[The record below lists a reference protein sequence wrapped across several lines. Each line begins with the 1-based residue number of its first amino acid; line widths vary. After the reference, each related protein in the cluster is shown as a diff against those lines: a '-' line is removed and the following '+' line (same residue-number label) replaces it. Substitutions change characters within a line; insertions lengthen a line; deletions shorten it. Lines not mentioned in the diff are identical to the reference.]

1 MHRSQALQVVNVYP
15 KTFKDFLHVVVPEI
29 SKRALVMEQKAEST
43 DRVSSRSVIDEGF
56 DSVFDL
62 DKLVFYRGRLSL
74 SFKSSFLMS
83 VQPQQNVENPAK
95 RFHEAF

>member
-1 MHRSQALQVVNVYP
+1 MSVRKPL
-15 KTFKDFLHVVVPEI
+15 KTFLHVVVPEV
-29 SKRALVMEQKAEST
+29 SKRTLVMEQKAEST
-43 DRVSSRSVIDEGF
+43 DRVASRSVIDGGF

-62 DKLVFYRGRLSL
+62 GKLVFYCGSLSL
-74 SFKSSFLMS
+74 YFKSSFLMS